1 MAKSARKPRALKAAT
16 LTLNS
21 VLKLSQITDRI
32 TRDYSGGD
40 FLDELTDQFQNMNIT
55 WGDALFTITTRDNFL
70 GELDAGEYQE
80 YLEALLAKAEY
91 VDLEN

>member
-1 MAKSARKPRALKAAT
+1 
-16 LTLNS
+16 
-21 VLKLSQITDRI
+21 
-32 TRDYSGGD
+32 
-40 FLDELTDQFQNMNIT
+40 MNIT